1 MALVIGAY
9 YYQYLS
15 RAYRVVLLLALIAL
29 VSEVAGQYIRH
40 NLHEHNVWLFNLYMP
55 LEPLFLGVVSIDLVG
70 SRFYKKLVYCFIILN
85 FIIWGIELY
94 RNSLDSFAS
103 FSMICGCFLLVGIY
117 TYTLFFISMHNNST
131 LIKIPSFWLCL
142 SVILY
147 FGCDIPYMGM
157 FRYWPTYKTA
167 IIKFSNINQL
177 LNFIRYPLVAI
188 CFIMAG
194 NQKRLELKKSIR
206 V

>member
-131 LIKIPSFWLCL
+131 LIKIPSFCETIFAALDAIGG
-142 SVILY
+142 VLY
-147 FGCDIPYMGM
+147 GI
-157 FRYWPTYKTA
+157 
-167 IIKFSNINQL
+167 
-177 LNFIRYPLVAI
+177 
-188 CFIMAG
+188 
-194 NQKRLELKKSIR
+194 
-206 V
+206 